1 MNNKPVVLYHAY
13 GLKEL
18 YYQVIFSALTL
29 FHHLGD
35 NTDEITCIIYTDD
48 TRLFKKYLQ
57 EFPVKYEQLT
67 LESIKAYRGPQD
79 FVHRLKIFIIQ
90 DCLTKYQH
98 KILYM
103 DADTYFLKS
112 PLPLI
117 REISPALAIM
127 NSDDYDMQDAGD
139 LEEKSWLMIR
149 KVVKENT
156 FWLDGIS
163 FKIPMTTRMWNAGII
178 GLDFSHLPL
187 LDKVIQLTDQ
197 IYKINAIFTAEQF
210 AFSYVLQTNTKLKP
224 TEDYLVH
231 YWPNAWPNPQKI
243 LYNYHFNIFFKNNTA
258 LPGKELAFKAFE
270 LTQKRNELKLP
281 PKTLLNR
288 ITLRLKLITEVALK
302 GRITSNY

>member
-1 MNNKPVVLYHAY
+1 
-13 GLKEL
+13 
-18 YYQVIFSALTL
+18 
-29 FHHLGD
+29 
-35 NTDEITCIIYTDD
+35 
-48 TRLFKKYLQ
+48 
-57 EFPVKYEQLT
+57 
-67 LESIKAYRGPQD
+67 
-79 FVHRLKIFIIQ
+79 
-90 DCLTKYQH
+90 
-98 KILYM
+98 M

-127 NSDDYDMQDAGD
+127 NSDDYDMQEAGE
-139 LEEKSWLMIR
+139 LEEKSWLAIR

-156 FWLDGIS
+156 FRLDGID

-197 IYKINAIFTAEQF
+197 IYAVNSIFTAEQF
-210 AFSYVLQTNTKLKP
+210 AFSYVLQNRTGLKP
-224 TEDYLVH
+224 TGDYLVH

-243 LYNYHFNIFFKNNTA
+243 LYNHHFKILFKNNA
-258 LPGKELAFKAFE
+258 GIPGKNLAYKAYE

-281 PKTLLNR
+281 PKTIFDR
-288 ITLRLKLITEVALK
+288 IALRLKLIAEVALK